1 MIPLGMSDD
10 ELFNIVND
18 NVEYNNTT
26 GTLTRRKSGMDISTR
41 NSIVMFIY
49 EGGKFWLQPKEIA
62 WLLYYGKPSKCQIN
76 QKNNVFYD
84 ITIENLIEGKPKCE
98 KYITYLPR
106 NKRFRLSLG
115 NLIFGIPDYYFG
127 NMDAAKAVKAYI
139 RELFTDWKKYVDWT
153 DKDGVY
159 VMDVNENILFAD
171 KLLNIKF
178 KITTNTLSKMQDNAN
193 NVQKKMGV

>member
-18 NVEYNNTT
+18 NVEYNVKD
-26 GTLTRRKSGMDISTR
+26 GTLMRKRSGFDISTR
-41 NSIVMFIY
+41 NSIVMFVY
-49 EGGKFWLQPKEIA
+49 DGGKFWLQPKEIA

-84 ITIENLIEGKPKCE
+84 ISIENLVEGKPKCE

-115 NLIFGIPDYYFG
+115 NLIFGIQDYYF
-127 NMDAAKAVKAYI
+127 NTIEDAKAVKAYI
-139 RELFTDWKKYVDWT
+139 RELFTDWKRYVDWT

-159 VMDVNENILFAD
+159 VMDVTESLVVGEKMID
-171 KLLNIKF
+171 IKF
-178 KITTNTLSKMQDNAN
+178 KITTNTLTKMQDNAN
-193 NVQKKMGV
+193 NVQKKLEV